1 MIRRPPRSTR
11 TDTLLPYTTLFRS
24 FSSECSSYRI
34 EWQQRLIYVQWR
46 FVRQAHAPSQQEG
59 MAHDLRLLLD
69 AIAAKGL
76 PRSDGVIVAAEG
88 MADQREVISAA
99 QWGLSDMRHFMD
111 EQALHIKGGPAK
123 ILPETPAKRGEP
135 DMHVRAHRNMRR
147 LEPKHVP

>member
-11 TDTLLPYTTLFRS
+11 TDTLFPYTTLFRS
-24 FSSECSSYRI
+24 RFSSECSSYRI

-99 QWGLSDMRHFMD
+99 QLGLSDMRHFMD
-111 EQALHIKGGPAK
+111 EQALHIQCGPAK
-123 ILPETPAKRGEP
+123 ILPNSEERSVGKA
-135 DMHVRAHRNMRR
+135 
-147 LEPKHVP
+147 

>member
-11 TDTLLPYTTLFRS
+11 TDTLFPYTTLFRS
-24 FSSECSSYRI
+24 RFSSECSSYRI
-34 EWQQRLIYVQWR
+34 EWQQRLIYVQWP

-99 QWGLSDMRHFMD
+99 QFGVSDMRHFMD
-111 EQALHIKGGPAK
+111 EKIGRASCGG
-123 ILPETPAKRGEP
+123 G
-135 DMHVRAHRNMRR
+135 VCQY
-147 LEPKHVP
+147 V

>member
-59 MAHDLRLLLD
+59 MAHDLRLLPD

-88 MADQREVISAA
+88 MADQREAISAA
-99 QWGLSDMRHFMD
+99 QLGLSDMHHFFVD
-111 EQALHIKGGPAK
+111 QALHIPIGHDKNH
-123 ILPETPAKRGEP
+123 PET
-135 DMHVRAHRNMRR
+135 
-147 LEPKHVP
+147 

>member
-34 EWQQRLIYVQWR
+34 EWQQGLIYVQWR

-76 PRSDGVIVAAEG
+76 PRSDGVIVAADG
-88 MADQREVISAA
+88 MADAREVISTA
-99 QWGLSDMRHFMD
+99 QLGLSEMRHFMVD
-111 EQALHIKGGPAK
+111 EALHIQCGPAK
-123 ILPETPAKRGEP
+123 IIPEQ
-135 DMHVRAHRNMRR
+135 
-147 LEPKHVP
+147 